1 MRLLID
7 KIILVAISFYQKL
20 FYQRADNHSVMP
32 VKKKATENDISAP
45 SPFQSAD
52 KLFKEDNQKSLNQ
65 KRFENW
71 TDLIIRER
79 KLAPGWKSDE
89 ETNEKVRW
97 ISGRSNT
104 APIQKR
110 KTIR

>member
-1 MRLLID
+1 
-7 KIILVAISFYQKL
+7 
-20 FYQRADNHSVMP
+20 MP
-32 VKKKATENDISAP
+32 VTKKPSGTDVAAP
-45 SPFQSAD
+45 SPFKSAD
-52 KLFKEDNQKSLNQ
+52 KLFNEDHKKSENQ

-71 TDLIIRER
+71 TDLVIREH

-97 ISGRSNT
+97 ISGKSNT

-110 KTIR
+110 KVSR